1 MYRSPPDLD
10 LMVKY
15 AVIGAIRTVLAVL
28 GASAAILYG
37 LYLGAEALFS

>member
-15 AVIGAIRTVLAVL
+15 AVIGAVATVLAVIA
-28 GASAAILYG
+28 GSAAILFG
-37 LYLGAEALFS
+37 LYLVAKALV